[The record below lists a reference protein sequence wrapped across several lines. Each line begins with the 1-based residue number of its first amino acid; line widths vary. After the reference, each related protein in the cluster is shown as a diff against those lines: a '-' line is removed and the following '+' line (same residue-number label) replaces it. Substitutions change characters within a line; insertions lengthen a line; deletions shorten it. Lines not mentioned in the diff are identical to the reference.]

1 MEVHK
6 MEGEEKT
13 KQKDIEIIIE
23 LLKEEAPSKVAEVR
37 VFIQNYFS

>member
-1 MEVHK
+1 

-13 KQKDIEIIIE
+13 KQEDIEIIIE
-23 LLKEEAPSKVAEVR
+23 LLEKEPPSNVAEMR

>member
-1 MEVHK
+1 

-23 LLKEEAPSKVAEVR
+23 LLKEEPPIKVAEMR

>member
-1 MEVHK
+1 

-13 KQKDIEIIIE
+13 KQEDIEIIIE
-23 LLKEEAPSKVAEVR
+23 LLKEEPSSKVAEVR

>member
-13 KQKDIEIIIE
+13 KQEDIEIIMM
-23 LLKEEAPSKVAEVR
+23 LGSKP
-37 VFIQNYFS
+37 